1 MLNLDRLRALHA
13 VSAHGSIIAAAETLN
28 VTTSAVSQQLAKLEM
43 ETGQT
48 LLERHGR
55 GVRLTDAAAALV
67 TRTHR
72 VLSLLE
78 EAEAEL
84 ESNDTA
90 VAGQITIAAFA
101 TAARGLAPHAVRGLL
116 KKYPQLAITFHEQEP
131 HESIPRLVRR
141 DVDLIIINDWENA
154 PIALPEGLI
163 KAPLL
168 DDVADIALPPGH
180 RLAKSKTVRLSDLS
194 GEEWIA
200 WPSGSI
206 CHDFLLHTL
215 RKEGREPKIAHTA
228 GEYETQLALDLVA
241 ACCRASAAGP
251 FRRASRWCH
260 HSPHCGGTSTPR
272 GASTRP
278 DGTSSARPW
287 KSSSS
292 RARISR
298 QQNPWDPRSR
308 RALAV
313 HSLRAKRRRLR
324 QIDIVLWTGIS
335 GAHRLEIGEQ
345 HLHSRHLEPAEER
358 QRRFAVVF
366 FGRV

>member
-28 VTTSAVSQQLAKLEM
+28 VTTSAVSQQLAKLEL

-67 TRTHR
+67 SRTQR

-84 ESNDTA
+84 EGTDAA

-101 TAARGLAPHAVRGLL
+101 TAARGLAPQALRSLRA
-116 KKYPQLAITFHEQEP
+116 KYRQLGITFHEQEP
-131 HESIPRLVRR
+131 HESIPRLIRR
-141 DVDLIIINDWENA
+141 DVDLIIINDWQNA
-154 PIALPEGLI
+154 PIALPDGLT
-163 KAPLL
+163 KAPLF

-180 RLAKSKTVRLSDLS
+180 RLAGAKSIRLSDLS

-215 RKEGREPKIAHTA
+215 RKEGHEPKIAHTA
-228 GEYETQLALDLVA
+228 AEYETQLALVA
-241 ACCRASAAGP
+241 AGLGCCVLPRLGRGSVPPGVTVVQSEPALRRHVYAAWRTHST
-251 FRRASRWCH
+251 RRAVIQATVEEFQNAGKKLAATSRTPLPS
-260 HSPHCGGTSTPR
+260 SPAGTPSSRRGRRSRPQTPR
-272 GASTRP
+272 RRSASP
-278 DGTSSARPW
+278 NP
-287 KSSSS
+287 
-292 RARISR
+292 RAT
-298 QQNPWDPRSR
+298 P
-308 RALAV
+308 
-313 HSLRAKRRRLR
+313 
-324 QIDIVLWTGIS
+324 
-335 GAHRLEIGEQ
+335 
-345 HLHSRHLEPAEER
+345 
-358 QRRFAVVF
+358 
-366 FGRV
+366 

>member
-43 ETGQT
+43 ETGHT

-67 TRTHR
+67 SRTVR

-84 ESNDTA
+84 ESNDTG
-90 VAGQITIAAFA
+90 VTGQITIAAFA
-101 TAARGLAPHAVRGLL
+101 TAARGLAPQVVRALR

-131 HESIPRLVRR
+131 HDSIPRLVRR
-141 DVDLIIINDWENA
+141 DVDLIIINDWQNA
-154 PIALPEGLI
+154 PIALPEGLT

-180 RLAKSKTVRLSDLS
+180 PLAKSKTIRLSDLS

-206 CHDFLLHTL
+206 CHDFLMHTL
-215 RKEGREPKIAHTA
+215 RKQGREPKIAHTA
-228 GEYETQLALDLVA
+228 GEYETQLALVA
-241 ACCRASAAGP
+241 AGLGCCVLPRMGRGAV
-251 FRRASRWCH
+251 
-260 HSPHCGGTSTPR
+260 PR
-272 GASTRP
+272 GVTVV
-278 DGTSSARPW
+278 
-287 KSSSS
+287 KS
-292 RARISR
+292 
-298 QQNPWDPRSR
+298 
-308 RALAV
+308 
-313 HSLRAKRRRLR
+313 
-324 QIDIVLWTGIS
+324 
-335 GAHRLEIGEQ
+335 
-345 HLHSRHLEPAEER
+345 EPALRRHVYAAWRVHATRRNVIRAAVEEF
-358 QRRFAVVF
+358 QLAGKQFSAT
-366 FGRV
+366 GSKSASPSKS